1 MSGILLF
8 SERTTD
14 GTSQAFTVDSSRG
27 AVAVSGT
34 FDGATVAL
42 EASIDGGTT
51 FISCTEVTEAAIKA
65 FQATRGTKI
74 RATISSAGASTSL
87 TVNLQPEL

>member
-1 MSGILLF
+1 MSGIILF
-8 SERTTD
+8 NNRTTD
-14 GTSQAFTVDSSRG
+14 GTSQAFTVDSPRG
-27 AVAVSGT
+27 AVAISGT

-51 FISCTEVTEAAIKA
+51 YISCTSVTEAAIKA
-65 FQATRGTKI
+65 FQATSDTRI